1 MHLWLAALVGLMGGI
16 GLGYLVFYAL
26 HGRRSDGRSAA
37 QVQEELDA
45 YREEVQQHFT
55 RTSDLFQDMTTRYRE
70 LYDHLGQG
78 AQSLCDTIPATPEL
92 DLSERELLPGR
103 DQAQHPA
110 TDSPEEPIA
119 NKDKAGG
126 ADKSASFPD

>member
-1 MHLWLAALVGLMGGI
+1 MHLWLAALVGLIGGI

-55 RTSDLFQDMTTRYRE
+55 RTSDLFQHMTTQYRE
-70 LYDHLGQG
+70 LYDHLAQG

-92 DLSERELLPGR
+92 DLSERELLPRREEVRNTAPTSTTGK
-103 DQAQHPA
+103 A
-110 TDSPEEPIA
+110 TA
-119 NKDKAGG
+119 AGD